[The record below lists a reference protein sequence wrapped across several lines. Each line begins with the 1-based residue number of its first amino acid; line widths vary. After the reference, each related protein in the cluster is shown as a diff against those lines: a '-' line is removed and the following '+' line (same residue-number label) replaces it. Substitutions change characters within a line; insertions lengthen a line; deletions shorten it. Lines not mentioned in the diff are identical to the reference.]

1 MCVTMNKEQCLLAF
15 YISLDSVLFIQLFQ
29 FEGDAENTE
38 ENI

>member
-1 MCVTMNKEQCLLAF
+1 MCRTKNKEQSLLAF
-15 YISLDSVLFIQLFQ
+15 YISLDSVPFIQLFQ